1 MGLASLHS
9 LLSRW
14 QGPRPPQISTEHHGR
29 IEGVARGPDIVILV
43 SAQPPESHVLTNLFS
58 RSQVS
63 LEINDGPGQK
73 INAWLMIE

>member
-14 QGPRPPQISTEHHGR
+14 QGPRPPQISTEHRGR
-29 IEGVARGPDIVILV
+29 IEGPAHGPDIAIPAP
-43 SAQPPESHVLTNLFS
+43 AQPPERHILTRLYS
-58 RSQVS
+58 RPQVS

-73 INAWLMIE
+73 INARLMIQ